1 MEKLVPLLTTTHGEI
16 NQRDFWIG
24 AAVLF
29 GAGVVANLVP
39 YLGTVASLLLL
50 YPWACLALKR
60 LRDVGRPESLAGVP
74 VLLGLLSIIASLLA
88 GFGLMVSAALAG
100 VLLATGGLAG
110 LLALAFLVWLGLTPS
125 RRSQPGSDA
134 SNLTSRM

>member
-1 MEKLVPLLTTTHGEI
+1 MQKLVPRLVTTHGEI
-16 NQRDFWIG
+16 GQRDFWIG

-29 GAGVVANLVP
+29 GTGVIANLIP

-74 VLLGLLSIIASLLA
+74 VLLGLFSIIASLLT
-88 GFGLMVSAALAG
+88 GFGQMVSAALAG
-100 VLLATGGLAG
+100 VLLAVGGLAG

-125 RRSQPGSDA
+125 RHGQPGGDA
-134 SNLTSRM
+134 SNLTLRM